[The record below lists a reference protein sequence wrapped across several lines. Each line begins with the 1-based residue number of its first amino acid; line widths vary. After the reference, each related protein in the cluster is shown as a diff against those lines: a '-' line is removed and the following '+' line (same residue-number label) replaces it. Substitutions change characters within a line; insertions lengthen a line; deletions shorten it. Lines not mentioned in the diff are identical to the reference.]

1 MKYIELDKIREQAE
15 AVTIRL
21 DELAELRAVSELIA
35 HDAEDAEDLL
45 KEAEA
50 GFYAKSQARKRRLER
65 LASTISVEPK
75 AQLERLKRDRYSF
88 LQEEK
93 IKELERQV
101 EAEPVSEAEKEFKRL
116 SREPVTLDPKI
127 ADELEGK
134 LRPLLERWEALR
146 RNQAEICNDLAA
158 RFAEFASDLEEALK
172 SPHRYLAANR
182 IDEDMEKLA
191 KMRKGV

>member
-1 MKYIELDKIREQAE
+1 MKYIELDKLREMAE
-15 AVTIRL
+15 GVCVRL

-35 HDAEDAEDLL
+35 HDAEDFEDLL

-75 AQLERLKRDRYSF
+75 AQLERLKKDRYAF

-93 IKELERQV
+93 IKDLEREV
-101 EAEPVSEAEKEFKRL
+101 EAEPETSAEKEYRRL
-116 SREPVTLDPKI
+116 TREPVTLDSKI
-127 ADELEGK
+127 AEELEGK

-158 RFAEFASDLEEALK
+158 RFSEFASDVEEAMK
-172 SPHRYLAANR
+172 SPHRYLAPNR
-182 IDEDMEKLA
+182 LDEDMAQLN